1 MSRVPRSG
9 SNGSGGYTNGYG
21 SYGRAG
27 ENDYDEPRRPSAD
40 RPSGERRRERRPG
53 GYGVFSEDREDDRRP
68 GGYGGYGGF
77 AAPQEEPVERRPGGY
92 GGYGGFQ
99 RQDEVAQ
106 VTRPTSLER
115 TQARRRSGE
124 RNARGDTSR
133 SQSRPGD
140 GGNRAGTQQM
150 EGMYTTVSLDYTFIA
165 DSIQRCLNT
174 STKTLTS

>member
-21 SYGRAG
+21 GYGRAADD
-27 ENDYDEPRRPSAD
+27 DYDEPRRPSAE
-40 RPSGERRRERRPG
+40 RPSGERRRDRRPG
-53 GYGVFSEDREDDRRP
+53 GYGVFTDDREEDRRP

-77 AAPQEEPVERRPGGY
+77 ATTQEEPVERRPGGY

-99 RQDEVAQ
+99 RQEEVSQ

-124 RNARGDTSR
+124 RNARGDSSR
-133 SQSRPGD
+133 SQSRPGE
-140 GGNRAGTQQM
+140 GRNRAGTQQM
-150 EGMYTTVSLDYTFIA
+150 EGRCLIAWSMYISAA
-165 DSIQRCLNT
+165 DSIQRYLNILTRT
-174 STKTLTS
+174 STS